1 MLGSHRWTE
10 PVTAQHDS
18 GSRWRGV
25 IMGADV
31 FSGLINI
38 SIAAAL
44 VTLLLR
50 HVWIVPNLNAL
61 LAFAALIIL
70 TTTVLSFLSAQVAGR
85 STAGLRIG
93 SSVNDN
99 LTPKAVPGAELAD
112 ALRRCRFAFLGVGLF
127 SGLINILML
136 TGPLFMLQVY
146 DRVLPSHSVPTLIG
160 LAILTA
166 GLFACSRASWM
177 PFAAAFCCGLVARSM
192 MNSPGA
198 SMTFVRLPLKMRRRR
213 ERLAADPRSRSDP
226 QLSQQRR
233 PGALF
238 DLPWMPLY
246 VGICFLFHP
255 LIGIAAASGALVLI
269 VLTLADR
276 GCDANTGQGR
286 GRLRRRTSHAA
297 RSKPAQCRSRARLG
311 HGRSHVGPL

>member
-99 LTPKAVPGAELAD
+99 LTPQPICVSRRRSAQRPHQYFDAD
-112 ALRRCRFAFLGVGLF
+112 RA
-127 SGLINILML
+127 
-136 TGPLFMLQVY
+136 
-146 DRVLPSHSVPTLIG
+146 
-160 LAILTA
+160 AIHAA
-166 GLFACSRASWM
+166 GL
-177 PFAAAFCCGLVARSM
+177 
-192 MNSPGA
+192 
-198 SMTFVRLPLKMRRRR
+198 
-213 ERLAADPRSRSDP
+213 
-226 QLSQQRR
+226 
-233 PGALF
+233 
-238 DLPWMPLY
+238 
-246 VGICFLFHP
+246 
-255 LIGIAAASGALVLI
+255 
-269 VLTLADR
+269 
-276 GCDANTGQGR
+276 
-286 GRLRRRTSHAA
+286 
-297 RSKPAQCRSRARLG
+297 
-311 HGRSHVGPL
+311 